1 MKFEEMRLN
10 LPNFL
15 RRQKIPDILLRRDE
29 KKIMHISDTPDNIYV
44 FLLNLIEKT
53 KPDYIIHTGDL
64 VDNIKLERRPELRER
79 YEKSLIELLHILE
92 NSKAEVYIVPGNED
106 DVSIL
111 RRHITLS
118 KIVPPGTIIEIEG
131 VKLAV
136 GHRYGDVA
144 EINNVDFKLYG
155 HNFRLIPKGIN
166 GVLRINFIL
175 LPSKRV
181 VGVKY
186 PDGTN
191 FERGYR
197 LMRGM

>member
-1 MKFEEMRLN
+1 MRLN

-15 RRQKIPDILLRRDE
+15 RRQKIPDVLLRRDE

-44 FLLNLIEKT
+44 FILNLIEKT

-106 DVSIL
+106 DISIL
-111 RRHITLS
+111 RKRTARS

-136 GHRYGDVA
+136 GHKYNDVV
-144 EINNVDFKLYG
+144 EVDNVDFKLYG

-166 GVLRINFIL
+166 GVLRVNFIL

>member
-1 MKFEEMRLN
+1 MRLN

>member
-1 MKFEEMRLN
+1 MRFN

-15 RRQKIPDILLRRDE
+15 RRRKLPEILLRSDE
-29 KKIMHISDTPDNIYV
+29 KKIMHISDTPDNIYP

-53 KPDYIIHTGDL
+53 KPNYIIHTGDL

-79 YEKSLIELLHILE
+79 YERSLINLLHILE
-92 NSKAEVYIVPGNED
+92 NSNAAVYIVPGNED

-111 RRHITLS
+111 RKHIVSS
-118 KIVPPGTIIEIEG
+118 KIVPPGAVIEIEG

-136 GHRYGDVA
+136 GHKYTDVA
-144 EINNVDFKLYG
+144 EISNVDFKLYG
-155 HNFRLIPKGIN
+155 HNFRLITGGIN

-175 LPSKRV
+175 LPSKSV

-191 FERGYR
+191 FERGYKV
-197 LMRGM
+197 MRGM

>member
-1 MKFEEMRLN
+1 MRLN

-79 YEKSLIELLHILE
+79 YEKSLIELLQILE
-92 NSKAEVYIVPGNED
+92 NSKAKVYIVPGNED

-136 GHRYGDVA
+136 GHKYSDVVGIENA
-144 EINNVDFKLYG
+144 DFKLYG
-155 HNFRLIPKGIN
+155 HSFRLIPKGVN

>member
-1 MKFEEMRLN
+1 MRLN

-111 RRHITLS
+111 RKRTARS

-136 GHRYGDVA
+136 GHRYSDVA
-144 EINNVDFKLYG
+144 EINNVDFRLYG

-181 VGVKY
+181 VGIKY

>member
-1 MKFEEMRLN
+1 LKFEEMRLN